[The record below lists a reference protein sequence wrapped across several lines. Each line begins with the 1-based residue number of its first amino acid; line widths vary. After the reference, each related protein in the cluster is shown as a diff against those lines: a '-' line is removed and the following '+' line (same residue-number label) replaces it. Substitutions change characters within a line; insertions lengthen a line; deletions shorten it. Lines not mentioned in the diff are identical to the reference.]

1 MKQTLRNIY
10 AASLMMLCAL
20 PGMAQLNG
28 TGFYRFRNAANTSD
42 YISLANDKFNFTTCI
57 GSACGGLS
65 QASSSAGQAR
75 ALTCVGR
82 YLETDIHMI
91 DDADLIHPGAVIYAK
106 KRNTNSSNYEYNLIG
121 QGTSLLTL
129 TTGTYPGSVAL
140 EFKDRY
146 ITINKVSGSGAN
158 TLYTAS
164 IELKSS
170 TYVFLVGYPNLG
182 VRYFVD
188 NNGTFD
194 INESNSAT
202 NAKWYIEPVTHF
214 NVVPEVEFN
223 GKYYTTIKVPYAF
236 KLSGSIE
243 KAYTITAV
251 NNGVIEYNE
260 IAVTGGTVPAATP
273 VVLECGSANP
283 ADCQL
288 VPTGAPEFTAPDVS
302 VRADAPKA
310 TDVTTPTDGNLLAG
324 TYYCNQDGTMT
335 YPLPSGTGSFNANH
349 YTAVTANHYVLG
361 ITASGKLGFVKAT
374 GTAMPANKAWL
385 ILNAEAEFPW
395 ELPVTVAAPVITPAG
410 GAYDGA
416 QTVTI
421 TTETEDATILYKV
434 GDGEYQEYA
443 APFIITENCTITAKA
458 SLNGHDSEETNA
470 TYTITLPTVDTPT
483 FTPAAGEYVG
493 EQNVSIACAT
503 DGATI
508 YYTTDGSEPTTESAV
523 YGEPIT
529 VSESMTI
536 KAMAAKQ
543 YYINSPIA
551 EAAYTILP
559 VVVDKKGDVNRDGE
573 VNVTDVTALISIILG
588 TEPENSDYDYVKA
601 DFNEDTFTN
610 VADVTALI
618 AYILTL

>member
-1 MKQTLRNIY
+1 MRKILKNTAVL
-10 AASLMMLCAL
+10 ALTAMFAL
-20 PGMAQLNG
+20 PAMAQLSG
-28 TGFYRFRNAANTSD
+28 TGYYRIKNAQRTSD

-57 GSACGGLS
+57 GNACGGLS
-65 QASSSAGQAR
+65 QASTSAGQAR

-129 TTGTYPGSVAL
+129 TTGTYPGTAEL
-140 EFKDRY
+140 EFNDRY

-170 TYVFLVGYPNLG
+170 TWVIFVGYPNLG

-288 VPTGAPEFTAPDVS
+288 IPTGAPEFTAPDVS

-310 TDVTTPTDGNLLAG
+310 T
-324 TYYCNQDGTMT
+324 
-335 YPLPSGTGSFNANH
+335 
-349 YTAVTANHYVLG
+349 
-361 ITASGKLGFVKAT
+361 
-374 GTAMPANKAWL
+374 
-385 ILNAEAEFPW
+385 
-395 ELPVTVAAPVITPAG
+395 
-410 GAYDGA
+410 
-416 QTVTI
+416 
-421 TTETEDATILYKV
+421 
-434 GDGEYQEYA
+434 
-443 APFIITENCTITAKA
+443 
-458 SLNGHDSEETNA
+458 
-470 TYTITLPTVDTPT
+470 
-483 FTPAAGEYVG
+483 
-493 EQNVSIACAT
+493 
-503 DGATI
+503 
-508 YYTTDGSEPTTESAV
+508 
-523 YGEPIT
+523 
-529 VSESMTI
+529 
-536 KAMAAKQ
+536 
-543 YYINSPIA
+543 
-551 EAAYTILP
+551 
-559 VVVDKKGDVNRDGE
+559 NR
-573 VNVTDVTALISIILG
+573 
-588 TEPENSDYDYVKA
+588 
-601 DFNEDTFTN
+601 
-610 VADVTALI
+610 
-618 AYILTL
+618 

>member
-1 MKQTLRNIY
+1 MKQTLRNFG
-10 AASLMMLCAL
+10 AASLMILCAL
-20 PGMAQLNG
+20 PGLAQLNG

-42 YISLANDKFNFTTCI
+42 YISLANDKFNFKTCI
-57 GSACGGLS
+57 GDACGGLS
-65 QASSSAGQAR
+65 QASSAAGQAR
-75 ALTCVGR
+75 ALACVGK

-91 DDADLIHPGAVIYAK
+91 DDADLIHPAAVIYAK
-106 KRNTNSSNYEYNLIG
+106 KKTTNNTDYDYNLIG

-129 TTGTYPGSVAL
+129 TTGTYPGSVHL
-140 EFKDRY
+140 KFEDRY
-146 ITINKVSGSGAN
+146 INIKKVSGSGAN

-182 VRYFVD
+182 IRYFVD

-202 NAKWYIEPVTHF
+202 NAKWYIEPVDHF

-236 KLSGSIE
+236 KLSGCIE

-260 IAVTGGTVPAATP
+260 IAATGGTVPAATP
-273 VVLECGSANP
+273 VVLECSSANP

-288 VPTGAPEFTAPDVS
+288 IPTGAPVFTDPDVTIT
-302 VRADAPKA
+302 ANAPVA
-310 TDVTTPTDGNLLAG
+310 TDITTPTGDNLLAG
-324 TYYCNQDGTMT
+324 TYYCNQDGTKT
-335 YPLPSGTGSFNANH
+335 YSTESGTGSFNANH

-361 ITASGKLGFVKAT
+361 ITSSGKLGFVKAT

-395 ELPVTVAAPVITPAG
+395 ELPVTVAAPVITPAS

-434 GDGEYQEYA
+434 NDGEYQEYT
-443 APFIITENCTITAKA
+443 APFIISENCTITAKA
-458 SLNGHDSEETNA
+458 TKDGHDSEETTA

-493 EQNVSIACAT
+493 KQNVTIACAT

-508 YYTTDGSEPTTESAV
+508 YYTTDGSEPTAESAV
-523 YGEPIT
+523 YNAPIT

-536 KAMAAKQ
+536 KAIAVKQ
-543 YYINSPIA
+543 YYINSSVA

-559 VVVDKKGDVNRDGE
+559 PKGDVNRDGF
-573 VNVTDVTALISIILG
+573 VNVSDVTALISIILG
-588 TEPENSDYDYVKA
+588 NEPEDCNYDYVA
-601 DFNEDTFTN
+601 ANFNEDEFTN
-610 VADVTALI
+610 VADVTELI
-618 AYILTL
+618 AYILTH